1 MSRYLLLLLLNLP
14 FIVFGVIG
22 AITQYK
28 LGRSSRRRLVAA
40 IGVWFAILIALI
52 IAQPLYEYL
61 YSNELTQTEPLSLF
75 DVMQITAIVVVFY
88 IANRTR
94 NKLETTERRL
104 NDLHQELSIVLS
116 EKRRK

>member
-14 FIVFGVIG
+14 FVVFGVLG

-28 LGRSSRRRLVAA
+28 LGRGSRRRMIAAVGVWVVILIGLVA
-40 IGVWFAILIALI
+40 
-52 IAQPLYEYL
+52 AQPLYEYL

-75 DVMQITAIVVVFY
+75 DVMQITAIVLVFY

-94 NKLETTERRL
+94 TKLEATERRL
-104 NDLHQELSIVLS
+104 NDLHQELSILLS
-116 EKRRK
+116 EKRR

>member
-14 FIVFGVIG
+14 FIIFGVIG

-28 LGRSSRRRLVAA
+28 LGRSSRRRLIAA
-40 IGVWFAILIALI
+40 IGVWLAILVALI
-52 IAQPLYEYL
+52 IAQPLYEFL

-75 DVMQITAIVVVFY
+75 DVMQITAVVLVFY

-94 NKLETTERRL
+94 NKLEVTERRL

-116 EKRRK
+116 ENRRK